1 MEKPSGT
8 ILLMRHAQSVR
19 GGGGLH
25 DFDRP
30 LNECGRNDAPKM
42 GKYLKGLDVIPDQIF
57 CSPAVRAKE
66 TSVAF
71 TKGIGVGEDL
81 IKWNKD
87 FYDGGVDN
95 YIWAIQQADEQH
107 QTVMTVG
114 HNPMI
119 ERLIGILSGEA
130 IRRGVPPA
138 TIACFEA
145 TVGSWRDIKPGACTL
160 KWLVTPKNIR

>member
-1 MEKPSGT
+1 MEKASRT

-25 DFDRP
+25 DYDRP
-30 LNECGRNDAPKM
+30 LNERGRNDAPRM
-42 GKYLKGLDVIPDQIF
+42 GEYLKGLDVIPDRLVS
-57 CSPAVRAKE
+57 SPAVRAKE
-66 TSVAF
+66 TSLAV
-71 TKGIGVGEDL
+71 TKGMGVGEEL
-81 IKWNKD
+81 IEWNRE
-87 FYDGGVDN
+87 FYDGGPAD
-95 YIWAIQQADEQH
+95 YIRAIQQADEQY

-130 IRRGVPPA
+130 VRRGVPPA

-145 TVGSWRDIKPGACTL
+145 AVGSWGDIKPGACTL
-160 KWLVTPKNIR
+160 KWLVNPRNVR

>member
-1 MEKPSGT
+1 
-8 ILLMRHAQSVR
+8 MRHAQSVR

-30 LNECGRNDAPKM
+30 LNERGRADAPQM
-42 GKYLKGLDVIPDQIF
+42 GEYLKGLDIIPGQIIS
-57 CSPAVRAKE
+57 SPAVRAKE
-66 TSVAF
+66 TSLAVA
-71 TKGIGVGEDL
+71 KEVGAGEDL
-81 IKWNKD
+81 IKWNSD
-87 FYDGGVDN
+87 FYDGGVDD
-95 YIWAIQQADEQH
+95 YIRAIQQADEQH
-107 QTVMTVG
+107 QTVMTVE

-130 IRRGVPPA
+130 VRRGVPPA

-145 TVGSWRDIKPGACTL
+145 AVGSWGDIKPGACTL